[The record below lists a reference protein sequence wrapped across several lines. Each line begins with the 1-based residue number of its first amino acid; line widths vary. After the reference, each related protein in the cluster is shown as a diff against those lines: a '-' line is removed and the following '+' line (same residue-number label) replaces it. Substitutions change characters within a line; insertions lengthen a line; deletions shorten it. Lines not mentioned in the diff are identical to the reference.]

1 MNDRWKKDYYRMTGE
16 KYKNGI
22 KSFVTMR
29 MSHQIEYM
37 KLWRKVSEK
46 GNIVDKIRMQ
56 RKAKGLS
63 DNRRKSIRRYKFYN
77 SRKHPCG

>member
-29 MSHQIEYM
+29 ISHQIEYM

-46 GNIVDKIRMQ
+46 GNIVDKIRLH
-56 RKAKGLS
+56 RKAKNMGW
-63 DNRRKSIRRYKFYN
+63 KF
-77 SRKHPCG
+77 RQKQR